1 VKIPPRSPRAN
12 AYAERFVLT
21 ARPEVT
27 DRMLIFGA
35 RHLRLVLA
43 EAGRMSRNRSAG
55 GAQLLVSN
63 ARPARCW
70 GMRGNLGRAQMAR
83 ITQRNGR
90 RTSPSAPDRTR
101 DVNGSG
107 LSSWSPGWPLTTTGS
122 DPWSLLVGL
131 TLSPTSE
138 RTWRSAVTL
147 NPRIK
152 SPLLRVFENTSWCRT
167 MLVPAGLCSNPRD
180 PVPSGTDCYR
190 AIPRHPSKHGANMAA
205 ADLGTSAS
213 QRRLQCRIDRP
224 EFIEAA
230 DTVRNCRCRRA

>member
-1 VKIPPRSPRAN
+1 VSRAFVADLARS
-12 AYAERFVLT
+12 ERRQGLT
-21 ARPEVT
+21 AGG
-27 DRMLIFGA
+27 LASAA
-35 RHLRLVLA
+35 RQRGS
-43 EAGRMSRNRSAG
+43 AGSRSAAGFRARSSSEGQLTAGEVAVDQSAVLRG
-55 GAQLLVSN
+55 GPDEQESLRRRGKLLVSN

-122 DPWSLLVGL
+122 APWSLLVGL

-152 SPLLRVFENTSWCRT
+152 SPLLSYRISALAV
-167 MLVPAGLCSNPRD
+167 GLCRSVRTSSRFP
-180 PVPSGTDCYR
+180 
-190 AIPRHPSKHGANMAA
+190 AA
-205 ADLGTSAS
+205 
-213 QRRLQCRIDRP
+213 
-224 EFIEAA
+224 
-230 DTVRNCRCRRA
+230 